1 MPDNSITEKATDL
14 LVKALQLSS
23 NDRIELVRSVLK
35 ESELPDAQR
44 KKVQELVR
52 KACEARDKV
61 AIALY
66 DVELVDPRQLPL
78 DFNSITPED
87 FA

>member
-1 MPDNSITEKATDL
+1 MDIHIQATDL
-14 LVKALQLSS
+14 IIKALQLSS
-23 NDRIELVRSVLK
+23 DQRIELVKTVLQD
-35 ESELPDAQR
+35 SALTDAQC

-52 KACEARDKV
+52 KACEARDKI
-61 AIALY
+61 AISLY
-66 DVELVDPRQLPL
+66 NIPLVDPRQLPL